1 MGDLRMMAATDLIDR
16 VEDRLWIGGIA
27 SAVDTKLLQ
36 DKQINSIIT
45 ANKTPLAI
53 PSGPNYLHIPVHDLC
68 SEDLFT
74 HFETVFH
81 FIECAKEQGSVL
93 VHCYHG
99 VSRSATLI
107 ISYLIRKYEITAE
120 NALFKMKK
128 IRPAVQPNEGFMS
141 QLRLY
146 HILMRHNKL
155 NSIVS
160 RSYFL
165 STAAIKISEGCTK

>member
-1 MGDLRMMAATDLIDR
+1 MCQRAR
-16 VEDRLWIGGIA
+16 QC
-27 SAVDTKLLQ
+27 S
-36 DKQINSIIT
+36 S
-45 ANKTPLAI
+45 PLVNYSKNTSYQTHLSSSFF
-53 PSGPNYLHIPVHDLC
+53 PS
-68 SEDLFT
+68 
-74 HFETVFH
+74 
-81 FIECAKEQGSVL
+81 
-93 VHCYHG
+93 YHG

-165 STAAIKISEGCTK
+165 STAAIKIS